1 MPRNKYRDTDNSI
14 QPQTP
19 YNPSPQG
26 KLVLPNP
33 DNKRSQRQ
41 PYQYPPRQPA
51 PPPPPPYVRLGAD
64 IRPKRRRKLGF
75 FRLGCITMLV
85 LIAIVTIVGLITVP
99 RVLAFGSAISAT
111 NQPPLSMSGDMSTN
125 NRVNLLVM
133 GYGGGQHDG
142 SYLMDSLLVIS
153 QLPQSHHTSLVS
165 VPRDLWVQNDPATPA
180 SKINAL
186 YTIASNNN
194 EKPVEGGKAMTDEV
208 SQVTG
213 LDTKYWMT
221 IDFTGFRAL
230 INSIGGIDV
239 YVPDSFSANYPAN
252 DDPNVDASWKTV
264 TFTKGNQHMDGETAI
279 EYARARY
286 VTDNLAEGT
295 DFARSARQQI
305 IMKAVMSKI
314 KQISTWPKLFDALNA
329 LQDTIRT
336 NMSFADLAQFA
347 LDMDLNSPKTAH
359 IGLSVTNVLANG
371 TSDDGQSILVP
382 LNDWADV
389 ASYVQQHLY
398 N

>member
-1 MPRNKYRDTDNSI
+1 M
-14 QPQTP
+14 
-19 YNPSPQG
+19 G
-26 KLVLPNP
+26 
-33 DNKRSQRQ
+33 
-41 PYQYPPRQPA
+41 
-51 PPPPPPYVRLGAD
+51 
-64 IRPKRRRKLGF
+64 
-75 FRLGCITMLV
+75 
-85 LIAIVTIVGLITVP
+85 IVTILGFITVP

-111 NQPPLSMSGDMSTN
+111 NLPPLSTSGDMSTN

-133 GYGGGQHDG
+133 GYGGGQHEG
-142 SYLMDSLLVIS
+142 SHLMDSLVVIS
-153 QLPQSHHTSLVS
+153 LLPQSHHTSLVS
-165 VPRDLWVQNDPATPA
+165 IPRDLWVQNAYNPATPY

-186 YTIASNNN
+186 YESASNNN
-194 EKPVEGGKAMTDEV
+194 EKPAEGGKAMTDKV

-286 VTDNLAEGT
+286 VIDNQAEGT

-305 IMKAVMSKI
+305 IIKAVMSKM

-336 NMSFADLAQFA
+336 NLSFADLAQFA

-359 IGLSVTNVLANG
+359 IGLSLANVLTNG

-389 ASYVQQHLY
+389 ANYVQQHLY

>member
-1 MPRNKYRDTDNSI
+1 M
-14 QPQTP
+14 
-19 YNPSPQG
+19 
-26 KLVLPNP
+26 
-33 DNKRSQRQ
+33 
-41 PYQYPPRQPA
+41 
-51 PPPPPPYVRLGAD
+51 
-64 IRPKRRRKLGF
+64 RPKRRRKRGF
-75 FRLGCITMLV
+75 LRIGCITILV
-85 LIAIVTIVGLITVP
+85 LMVIVTILGFIIVP

-111 NQPPLSMSGDMSTN
+111 KQAPLSTSGDMSTN

-142 SYLMDSLLVIS
+142 AYLMDSLVVIS
-153 QLPQSHHTSLVS
+153 LLPQSHHTSLVS
-165 VPRDLWVQNDPATPA
+165 VPRDLWVKNPYNPATPY

-186 YTIASNNN
+186 YESASNNN
-194 EKPVEGGKAMTDEV
+194 QNPVDGGKAMTDKV
-208 SQVTG
+208 SQVTS

-230 INSIGGIDV
+230 INSIGGVDV

-252 DDPNVDASWKTV
+252 DDPNIDAGWKTV

-305 IMKAVMSKI
+305 IIKAVLNQV
-314 KQISTWPKLFDALNA
+314 KQITTWPKLFDALNA

-336 NMSFADLAQFA
+336 NMSFADLTQFS
-347 LDMDLNSPKTAH
+347 LDMDLNSPQTAR
-359 IGLSVTNVLANG
+359 IGLSLDNVLANDI
-371 TSDDGQSILVP
+371 SNDGQSILVP
-382 LNDWADV
+382 KHSWGAVGD
-389 ASYVQQHLY
+389 YVQKHLY